1 MKKKESYNNIINGL
15 RTRKVQ
21 KHFSDLT
28 KAERGG
34 MAHKF
39 RPS

>member
-1 MKKKESYNNIINGL
+1 MKKEESYNNIINGL
-15 RTRKVQ
+15 RKRKVQ
-21 KHFSDLT
+21 RHLSGLI